1 VIRAGRW
8 PGARRACRLHRVGAN
23 HIEEHDMRDQPI
35 APAPAR
41 RVWRRPMLS
50 RGSSEEHRASTPL
63 ELFFDLCFVVAV
75 AQAAAQLHHALA
87 SGQVAHGLVG
97 YAAVFFAIWW
107 AWMNF
112 TWFASAYDTDD
123 VLYRV
128 ATLVQIAGVLV
139 LAAGVPRAFDDDFVI
154 VTIGYLLMRVALS
167 AQWLRAARDDRPRR
181 SCALRSAAGISACQV
196 GWVARLALPDPWGTV
211 GFAVLVVLE
220 LAVPIWAER
229 AGSLHWHPA
238 HIAERYGLFTLIVL
252 GESVA
257 AATTAVQSALDSGQA
272 LGELLTLAAGGLLIV
287 FSMWWLYFEQHA
299 EERLSNTNLTLFVW
313 GYGHYLIF
321 ASAAGVGAG
330 LQVAVDHG
338 TGHAELAV
346 WGAGAAVAVPVAL
359 YLLSVWLLH
368 ASGEPRRSLRRIA
381 YPLTALLV
389 LAAIALG
396 EAVLLIGL
404 LAAALVAV
412 RLLTE
417 PLAAPWSRCGMSDGY
432 PRRRSRC
439 VAVSRKGGSG
449 S

>member
-1 VIRAGRW
+1 
-8 PGARRACRLHRVGAN
+8 
-23 HIEEHDMRDQPI
+23 MRDEPI

-50 RGSSEEHRASTPL
+50 RDSTEEHRASTPL

-75 AQAAAQLHHALA
+75 AQGAAQLHHALA
-87 SGQVAHGLVG
+87 DGRVVHGLVG
-97 YAAVFFAIWW
+97 YAMVFFAIWW

-139 LAAGVPRAFDDDFVI
+139 LAAGVPRAFGGDFVI
-154 VTIGYLLMRVALS
+154 VTVGYGIMRVALTG
-167 AQWLRAARDDRPRR
+167 QWLRAARDDPPMRAV
-181 SCALRSAAGISACQV
+181 ALRYAAGIAACQA
-196 GWVARLALPDPWGTV
+196 GWVARLALPGSWSTAA
-211 GFAVLVVLE
+211 FLMLVLLE
-220 LAVPIWAER
+220 LSVPVWAER
-229 AGSLHWHPA
+229 KGSLHWHPS

-257 AATTAVQSALDSGQA
+257 AATTAVQSALDSGQ
-272 LGELLTLAAGGLLIV
+272 GIGDLLTLAAGGLLIV

-299 EERLSNTNLTLFVW
+299 DEWLSTTSLGSFVW

-338 TGHAELAV
+338 TGHAELAS

-368 ASGEPRRSLRRIA
+368 AGAEPRSSPRRIA
-381 YPLTALLV
+381 YPLAAMLV
-389 LAAIALG
+389 LLAIPLG
-396 EAVLLIGL
+396 EAVLVIGL
-404 LAAALVAV
+404 LVAALVAV
-412 RLLTE
+412 RLLVTTVGQSAE
-417 PLAAPWSRCGMSDGY
+417 RA
-432 PRRRSRC
+432 
-439 VAVSRKGGSG
+439 
-449 S
+449 